1 MRSRSTA
8 FPPLTF
14 ECCLSGSQCEA
25 KMNQLAKQPSMPGR
39 WLAAV
44 GAVVGAACAVLVQA
58 ATAAPTLLVDA
69 GTGRILYAEDADD
82 LWHPASLTKIMTAYL
97 TFQALKAGKITLET
111 QIPYSEAAWNQ
122 PPSKIGLPVG
132 STITVDVAL
141 QALVVKSAN
150 DIAVALAEAIGGNEA
165 QFVEHMNAT
174 AKRLGMSRTQFRNPH
189 GLPAAEQVTTARDLA
204 RLSMAVVRDFPERT
218 HYWSQQQMQIGKINI
233 TSHNGLF
240 KTFEGTDGMKTG
252 FICDSGYNIV
262 ASANREGAR
271 LLAVVLGQPTVGD
284 RNLRAH
290 ELLAHGYSVT
300 SWKALFGNDTVTTLP
315 ISAGAKNAE
324 SIRESVVAF
333 ECNNRRMARA
343 AAAARKRTKAR
354 KVAEA
359 SAKKPAASSTDQ
371 KSGDQ
376 KFGDQKSGDQKSAG
390 SAAKASTAAGKGQQS
405 AGSSSGPAAPRTP
418 SAKAAPA
425 PVAQ

>member
-1 MRSRSTA
+1 
-8 FPPLTF
+8 
-14 ECCLSGSQCEA
+14 
-25 KMNQLAKQPSMPGR
+25 MNQRSKPPSTPGR
-39 WLAAV
+39 WLAAM
-44 GAVVGAACAVLVQA
+44 GAAAGAACAVLVQA

-82 LWHPASLTKIMTAYL
+82 QWHPASLTKIMTAYL
-97 TFQALKAGKITLET
+97 TFQALKAGKFTLET
-111 QIPYSEAAWNQ
+111 PIPYSEAAWNQ

-141 QALVVKSAN
+141 QALIVKSAN
-150 DIAVALAEAIGGNEA
+150 DIAVALAEAIGGSEA
-165 QFVEHMNAT
+165 QFVEQMNTT

-204 RLSMAVVRDFPERT
+204 RLSMAVVRDFPDRANF
-218 HYWSQQQMQIGKINI
+218 WSQQQMQIGKINI

-271 LLAVVLGQPTVGD
+271 LLAVVLGQASVGE

-300 SWKALFGNDTVTTLP
+300 SWKALFGNETVATLP

-324 SIRESVVAF
+324 SIREIVVAF

-343 AAAARKRTKAR
+343 ATAARKRTKAR

-359 SAKKPAASSTDQ
+359 SAKKPAAQNAEQRAADQRVTDQ
-371 KSGDQ
+371 KSTGSPA
-376 KFGDQKSGDQKSAG
+376 KASA
-390 SAAKASTAAGKGQQS
+390 AAKAQQA
-405 AGSSSGPAAPRTP
+405 AGSSSGQPSSSNQPARPAA
-418 SAKAAPA
+418 AKASPP